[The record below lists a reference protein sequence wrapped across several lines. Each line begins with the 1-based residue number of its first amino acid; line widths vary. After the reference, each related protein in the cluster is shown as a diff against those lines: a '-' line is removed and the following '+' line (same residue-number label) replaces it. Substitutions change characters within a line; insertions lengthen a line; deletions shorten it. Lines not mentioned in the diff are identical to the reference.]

1 MKKQKAYYS
10 NLVSSSNSQK
20 DLFKVA
26 KNLMDKTKDKIL
38 PPHTDTTVLANQFN
52 DFFVEKVEKI
62 RKSIPVKQEDMS
74 LYSRNFV
81 GTRLSSFRLMTI
93 GEVRD
98 IIKEFGIKTSQEDP
112 IPAALLSS
120 SLEIVLPLI
129 TEIVNTSLAEG
140 CMDGIK
146 ESIIIPLLKKSG
158 LDAEVFKNF
167 RPVNTL
173 LFFSKL
179 IERVV
184 LIQLNEH
191 MVKHN
196 LYQVNMDTRNF
207 IPQNL

>member
-1 MKKQKAYYS
+1 
-10 NLVSSSNSQK
+10 
-20 DLFKVA
+20 
-26 KNLMDKTKDKIL
+26 
-38 PPHTDTTVLANQFN
+38 
-52 DFFVEKVEKI
+52 
-62 RKSIPVKQEDMS
+62 MS
-74 LYSRNFV
+74 PYSRNFV

-129 TEIVNTSLAEG
+129 TEIVNKSLAEG

-146 ESIIIPLLKKSG
+146 ESIIMPLLKKSG

-167 RPVNTL
+167 RPVDTI

-191 MVKHN
+191 LTKHN
-196 LYQVNMDTRNF
+196 LHELSQYGYKKFHSTELMILGLVDEVLRGFDVNLVTLIVFLDLSAAFDT
-207 IPQNL
+207 LD